1 MMNRMRLLVLLVMLA
16 ATLPVLAYPTMF
28 GDTGLVQIPT
38 ADVQREAT
46 FALGA
51 DYLPVKT
58 PAGNTLS
65 IPIRLCYGLSEGSEF
80 GALIGNVRNN
90 AIGVNVEGASAKI
103 LLIDEDIYGKLP
115 GVAAG
120 LRAFRQKTAARLNA
134 VEGYLVASKVL
145 LARGDNIESGFT
157 VRVHGGLMYTSYS
170 GAVDADFTKPFIGLS
185 YLNVNSNALV
195 LDYLPEQKVGGVILR
210 QATVSA
216 ALRRRLSDH
225 FWMQV
230 GTTRAFGP
238 NTTDTPFA
246 GIIYR
251 YAETN
256 TREERRPIEY

>member
-1 MMNRMRLLVLLVMLA
+1 MMNRMRLLILLAVLT
-16 ATLPVLAYPTMF
+16 ATLPVLAYPTML

-38 ADVQREAT
+38 ANVQREAT

-51 DYLPVKT
+51 DYLPAKT

-65 IPIRLCYGLSEGSEF
+65 LPIRLCYGLSEGSEF
-80 GALIGNVRNN
+80 SVLISNVGDNTV
-90 AIGVNVEGASAKI
+90 GVNVEGAGAKI
-103 LLIDEDIYGKLP
+103 VLIDEELYGKLP

-120 LRAFRQKTAARLNA
+120 IRAFRQKTAPRLNA

-145 LARGDNIESGFT
+145 LARGDNIEEGFT
-157 VRVHGGLMYTSYS
+157 VRIHGGLTYTSYS

-185 YLNVNSNALV
+185 YLHVNSNALV
-195 LDYLPEQKVGGVILR
+195 LDYLPEQQVGGVTLR

-230 GTTRAFGP
+230 GTTRAFGG
-238 NTTDTPFA
+238 NTADTPFA

-256 TREERRPIEY
+256 TRADRRPIEY